1 MKGSRGKI
9 WQESTKQEGKIEHLV
24 SGLAGLGCLLDWT
37 VGGLVGFVVLLFC
50 WCLLPCCW
58 CRWCLGLLVSILS
71 LLCTAAFAARTLLE
85 WASLAT

>member
-37 VGGLVGFVVLLFC
+37 VGGLVGFVVLLVFVAAVV
-50 WCLLPCCW
+50 
-58 CRWCLGLLVSILS
+58 GVVGVLV
-71 LLCTAAFAARTLLE
+71 C
-85 WASLAT
+85 